1 MNIIINSEQ
10 ILPQFNKY
18 NLSGVLLKLFECLI
32 VLAWLSSRRYGTWAS
47 RFSIDSVFHSD
58 YLRVIIN
65 QRYHCLERKSTFL
78 CSSALKNFRIRGH
91 GPHFLNSVPPPP
103 RSPSSAPPFKLS
115 PALVSDWCRQCWGC
129 ILQGM
134 SNKQVYNFDYP
145 ISILNQS
152 FCLCPVCDFLL
163 YDYNIREQVHT
174 YSLQCCSFNN
184 FWFRKWKLCLALK
197 WSVY

>member
-18 NLSGVLLKLFECLI
+18 NLSGVLLKLFECLM
-32 VLAWLSSRRYGTWAS
+32 VLAWLSSRRFGIWAS
-47 RFSIDSVFHSD
+47 RFSIDSVFHSG

-65 QRYHCLERKSTFL
+65 QRYHCLERKSTFYVL
-78 CSSALKNFRIRGH
+78 
-91 GPHFLNSVPPPP
+91 PLNQISVLEATDPISWTVFHHPLDPPVT
-103 RSPSSAPPFKLS
+103 PFKLS
-115 PALVSDWCRQCWGC
+115 PALISEWCRQCWGC

-145 ISILNQS
+145 ISILNHF
-152 FCLCPVCDFLL
+152 FCLCPVCAFLL
-163 YDYNIREQVHT
+163 YDYNTREQGHT

-184 FWFRKWKLCLALK
+184 VL
-197 WSVY
+197 VP